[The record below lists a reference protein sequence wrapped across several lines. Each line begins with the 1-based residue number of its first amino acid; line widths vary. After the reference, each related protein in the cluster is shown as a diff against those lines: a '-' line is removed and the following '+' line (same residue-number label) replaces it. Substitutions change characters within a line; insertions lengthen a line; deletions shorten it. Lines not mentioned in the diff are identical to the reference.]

1 METSTVSVENYPDL
15 QQQSCWMLNVFT
27 QLICMNKI
35 MNNFFFFMEIS
46 RENSTCL
53 GAGGKKKEKQRKEG
67 NKSLLMLACLNLV
80 SDKSFSL

>member
-35 MNNFFFFMEIS
+35 MNNFFFFLWKF
-46 RENSTCL
+46 L
-53 GAGGKKKEKQRKEG
+53 GKT
-67 NKSLLMLACLNLV
+67 LPV
-80 SDKSFSL
+80 